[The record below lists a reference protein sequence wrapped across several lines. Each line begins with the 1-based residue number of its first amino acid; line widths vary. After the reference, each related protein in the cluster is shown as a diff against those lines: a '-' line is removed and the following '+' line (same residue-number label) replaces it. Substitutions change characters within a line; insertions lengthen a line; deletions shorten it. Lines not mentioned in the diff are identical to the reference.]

1 MTQQITDPF
10 IWEDEEWIFLRAEDI
25 YSLFDPEAFG
35 LMPEMSSTAC
45 YKGFVVQFRVTEKQL
60 YLDKLWVYCEND
72 SYPPINGIEPKD
84 DDDIDYGMKLYDNI
98 NLKLSYSGV
107 MIVGREMM
115 DRFQGRA
122 FTGPHSYR
130 ITHELTFKD
139 GMLVDSKE
147 TSGSYVGF

>member
-35 LMPEMSSTAC
+35 LMPKMASTAC

-60 YLDKLWVYCEND
+60 YLDKLWVYSEND
-72 SYPPINGIEPKD
+72 SYPPINGNEAQD
-84 DDDIDYGMKLYDNI
+84 SNFHCSMKLYNNI

-115 DRFQGRA
+115 DRFLGRA